1 MIQSLS
7 NTPVSGLKRNLMDEM
22 NSASDSAGRN
32 SLKNSPRGVHTSLEG
47 GLDDVDL
54 LAIGQSPVKDN
65 VHRILGK
72 LPALIALNF
81 IQTH

>member
-1 MIQSLS
+1 
-7 NTPVSGLKRNLMDEM
+7 M

-54 LAIGQSPVKDN
+54 LAIGQGSPMKEIV
-65 VHRILGK
+65 RGIGK
-72 LPALIALNF
+72 LPTLTAFF
-81 IQTH
+81 IKFIHTL